1 MELADNE
8 YFNSIMLRYFLILI
22 EYGSYLTRQN
32 RIYLSNLNDDK
43 ALGIYEAM
51 KEIALED
58 NCVICLNFDPH
69 FPVHKIDNLHFIS
82 TNTMYLSEVPCEF
95 LFVYGTVEYEKIKKV
110 CDYYNPKFI
119 FHC

>member
-8 YFNSIMLRYFLILI
+8 YFSEVMMKYFLILI
-22 EYGSYLTRQN
+22 EYNLYRYRQN
-32 RIYLSNLNDDK
+32 IIYLPTLNDNK

-51 KEIALED
+51 KDIALEN
-58 NCVICLNFDPH
+58 NCVICLNFDPY
-69 FPVHKIDNLHFIS
+69 FPISKTENLHFIS

-95 LFVYGTVEYEKIKKV
+95 LFVYGMLDHDKIKKI